1 MLNTINQRILKI
13 VLKRTHIAAKTPVRL
28 KLIQEVK
35 RGKEILVTAEAELA
49 VIDSNGLISKL
60 PKNLFDKI

>member
-1 MLNTINQRILKI
+1 M
-13 VLKRTHIAAKTPVRL
+13 RTHIAAKTPVRL

-60 PKNLFDKI
+60 PKNLLDKI

>member
-1 MLNTINQRILKI
+1 MKI